1 MPVSMSRDEV
11 LQWLT
16 RNGWSP
22 DRGIEEEAREFV
34 SEVVAESEKEGFSAI
49 PFDAAVRFIT
59 TYGLL
64 TLTHPSDPESKLISN
79 PTGGYEGD
87 FSEIAD
93 LSRELGKHLFRIGYD
108 LPDAGIFVV
117 AEDGEFYCIHHTGAY
132 YLGSDAFEFF
142 GNWAKGD
149 MQSV

>member
-1 MPVSMSRDEV
+1 MSVSMSRDEV

-22 DRGIEEEAREFV
+22 DRNVEEKAREFI
-34 SEVVAESEKEGFSAI
+34 SEVVAESEEEGF
-49 PFDAAVRFIT
+49 PAVLFEVALSFIT

-64 TLTHPSDPESKLISN
+64 KLTHPTDSDSSLITN

-87 FSEIAD
+87 FSEID
-93 LSRELGKHLFRIGYD
+93 ELSQELEKRLFRVGYD
-108 LPDAGIFVV
+108 LPDGGIFVV

-132 YLGSDAFEFF
+132 YLGSDEFEFF
-142 GNWAKGD
+142 SNWVKGD
-149 MQSV
+149 LQSV